1 MNPHKERV
9 ISVYIEDEMKSSYI
23 DYSMS
28 VIVSRA
34 LPDVRDGLKPVQRR
48 VLVAMR
54 DLNLLHDRPHRKSA
68 KISGDVTGNYHPHGT
83 IAVYDTMVRLA
94 QDFSMRYPLVDGQ
107 GNFGSIDGDAPAAE
121 RYTEA
126 RLTAI
131 AEEMLRDIEK
141 NTVDFKPN
149 YDESRQ
155 EPVVLPGLVPNLLV
169 NGASGIAVGMATN
182 VPPHNLGEICDAI
195 VKVID
200 EPETTGEELLDI
212 VKGPDFPTA
221 GTIYGRQGIRDCYL
235 TGRGLIVMRAKACI
249 ETQEK
254 TGREFIVINEI
265 PYQVNK
271 SSVLEKIAELVRGGK
286 ITGIS
291 DIRDESDRDGMRIV
305 IELKRDG
312 QPRVVLNQLY
322 KHTQLQGTFGGNML
336 ALVNNRPKVLTLK
349 EMLVLY
355 TEHRQEVIRRRTQFD
370 LEEAE
375 KRAHILEGL
384 KIALDHIDEIIA
396 LIKKSANVDAA
407 REGLMTKF
415 KLSEIQA
422 QAILDMR
429 LQRLTGLERKKIEDE
444 YIEVIKLIE
453 KLKGILASPRKIM
466 EIIRTEVLELRKSHA
481 DERRTE
487 IVSATGEFEVEDLIA
502 EEDMVLTISH
512 GGYIKR
518 LPVSTY
524 RRQRRGGKGIT
535 GASTKEEDFVE
546 HLFIASTHS
555 YILFI
560 TDKGRCYWLKVHEVP
575 QAGRL
580 SRGKAIVNMIEIS
593 KEERVATFVHTKEF
607 DEKHFLIVATRKGI
621 IKKTAL
627 SSYSN
632 PRRAG
637 IVAIGIDE
645 DDSVIDASITDGN
658 QDIILA
664 KRQGKA
670 IRFPEKMVRAM
681 GRSAGGVKGVTLEK
695 DDVVVSMIAAAGEGT
710 LLVVTENGY
719 GKRSPFEDYRIT
731 GRGGKGIITV
741 KNTPRNG
748 PVVTVMQVSDN
759 DELMIITTRGV
770 IIRLPIQG
778 VSVMGRNTQGV
789 RLIHLDEGDKVG
801 AVARVVVGSEEGEE
815 EDE

>member
-9 ISVYIEDEMKSSYI
+9 VSVYIEDEMKSSYI

-54 DLNLLHDRPHRKSA
+54 DLNLLHDRPFRKSA

-126 RLTAI
+126 RLTAV

-195 VKVID
+195 ARVID
-200 EPETTGEELLDI
+200 APETTGEELLDI
-212 VKGPDFPTA
+212 VKGPDFPTGA
-221 GTIYGRQGIRDCYL
+221 TIYGRQGIRDCYL
-235 TGRGLIVMRAKACI
+235 TGKGLIVMRAKACI

-271 SSVLEKIAELVRGGK
+271 ASVLEKIADLVREGK

-291 DIRDESDRDGMRIV
+291 DIKDESDRDGMRIV

-336 ALVNNRPKVLTLK
+336 ALVKNRPKVLTLK
-349 EMLVLY
+349 EMIELY
-355 TEHRQEVIRRRTQFD
+355 IEHRQEVIRRRTQFD

-396 LIKKSANVDAA
+396 LIKKSANVDVA

-466 EIIRTEVLELRKSHA
+466 EIIKTEVMELRKKHA

-487 IVSATGEFEVEDLIA
+487 ILSATGEFEVEDLIA
-502 EEDMVLTISH
+502 EEDMVITISH

-524 RRQRRGGKGIT
+524 RRQRRGGKGVT

-560 TDKGRCYWLKVHEVP
+560 TDNGRCYWLKVHEVP

-580 SRGKAIVNMIEIS
+580 SRGKAIVNMIEIG
-593 KEERVATFVHTKEF
+593 KEERIATFVHTKEF
-607 DEKHFLIVATRKGI
+607 DEKHFLVIATRKGC
-621 IKKTAL
+621 IKKTVL

-645 DDSVIDASITDGN
+645 GDSVIDASVTDGN
-658 QDIILA
+658 QDVILA

-681 GRSAGGVKGVTLEK
+681 GRSAGGVRGVTLEK
-695 DDVVVSMIAAAGEGT
+695 DDDVVSMIAAAGEGT

-719 GKRSPFEDYRIT
+719 GKRSPFEDYRVT

-770 IIRLPIQG
+770 IIRRPIQG

-789 RLIHLDEGDKVG
+789 RLIQLDEGDKVG
-801 AVARVVVGSEEGEE
+801 AVARVVAGGEE
-815 EDE
+815 EEEE

>member
-1 MNPHKERV
+1 
-9 ISVYIEDEMKSSYI
+9 MKSSYI

-48 VLVAMR
+48 VLVGMR
-54 DLNLLHDRPHRKSA
+54 DLNLLHDRPYRKSA

-83 IAVYDTMVRLA
+83 VSVYDTMVRLA

-107 GNFGSIDGDAPAAE
+107 GNFGSIDGDAAAAE

-126 RLTAI
+126 RLTAV

-182 VPPHNLGEICDAI
+182 VPPHNLGEICDALS
-195 VKVID
+195 KVID
-200 EPETTGEELLDI
+200 APETTGEDLLKI
-212 VKGPDFPTA
+212 VKGPDFPTGA
-221 GTIYGRQGIRDCYL
+221 TIYGHQGIRDCYL
-235 TGRGLIVMRAKACI
+235 TGRGLMVMRAKACI

-271 SSVLEKIAELVRGGK
+271 ASVLEKIAELVRQGK

-291 DIRDESDRDGMRIV
+291 DIKDESDRDGMRIV

-322 KHTQLQGTFGGNML
+322 KHTQLQSTFGGNML
-336 ALVNNRPKVLTLK
+336 ALVKNRPKVLTLK
-349 EMLVLY
+349 EMLELY
-355 TEHRQEVIRRRTQFD
+355 IEHRQEVIRRRTQFD

-444 YIEVIKLIE
+444 YVEVIKLIE

-466 EIIRTEVLELRKSHA
+466 ELIRTEVLELKKKHA

-487 IVSATGEFEVEDLIA
+487 IVAATGEFEVEDLIA
-502 EEDMVLTISH
+502 EEDMVITISH

-560 TDKGRCYWLKVHEVP
+560 TNKGRCYWLKVHEVP

-580 SRGKAIVNMIEIS
+580 SRGKAIVNMIEIG

-607 DEKHFLIVATRKGI
+607 DEKHFLIVATRKGV

-627 SSYSN
+627 SSYAN

-645 DDSVIDASITDGN
+645 DDGVIDASITDGN

-681 GRSAGGVKGVTLEK
+681 GRSAGGVRGVTLEK
-695 DDVVVSMIAAAGEGT
+695 DDDVVSMIAAAGEGT

-719 GKRSPFEDYRIT
+719 GKRSPFEDYRVT

-759 DELMIITTRGV
+759 DELMIITSRGV
-770 IIRLPIQG
+770 IIRLPILG

-801 AVARVVVGSEEGEE
+801 AVARVVAGSEEVEE
-815 EDE
+815 E

>member
-9 ISVYIEDEMKSSYI
+9 VSVYIEDEMKSSYI

-54 DLNLLHDRPHRKSA
+54 DLNLLHDRPFRKSA
-68 KISGDVTGNYHPHGT
+68 KITGDVTGNYHPHGT
-83 IAVYDTMVRLA
+83 VAVYDTMVRLA
-94 QDFSMRYPLVDGQ
+94 QDFSMRYQLVDGQ

-141 NTVDFKPN
+141 NTVDFRPN
-149 YDESRQ
+149 YDESRE
-155 EPVVLPGLVPNLLV
+155 EPIVLPGLVPNLLV

-182 VPPHNLGEICDAI
+182 IPPHNLGEICDAL
-195 VKVID
+195 VAVI
-200 EPETTGEELLDI
+200 ENPETTGEDLLEI
-212 VKGPDFPTA
+212 VQGPDFPTGA
-221 GTIYGRQGIRDCYL
+221 TIYGRQGIRDCYL
-235 TGRGLIVMRAKACI
+235 TGKGLMVMRAKACI

-265 PYQVNK
+265 PYMVNK
-271 SSVLEKIAELVRGGK
+271 ASVLEKIAELVREGR

-291 DIRDESDRDGMRIV
+291 DIKDESDRDGLRVV
-305 IELKRDG
+305 IELKRDA
-312 QPRVVLNQLY
+312 QPRVILNQLF
-322 KHTQLQGTFGGNML
+322 KHTQLQNTFGGNML
-336 ALVNNRPKVLTLK
+336 ALVKNRPKVLTLR
-349 EMLVLY
+349 EMLDLY
-355 TEHRQEVIRRRTQFD
+355 IEHRQEVVRRRTQFD
-370 LEEAE
+370 LDEAE

-407 REGLMTKF
+407 RQGLMTKF

-429 LQRLTGLERKKIEDE
+429 LQKLTGLERKKVEDE
-444 YIEVIKLIE
+444 YVEVIKLIE
-453 KLKGILASPRKIM
+453 KLKGILASARKIM
-466 EIIRTEVLELRKSHA
+466 DIIKSEVLEIRKKHA

-487 IVSATGEFEVEDLIA
+487 IISATGEFEVEDLIA
-502 EEDMVLTISH
+502 EEDMVITISH
-512 GGYIKR
+512 WSYIKR

-524 RRQRRGGKGIT
+524 RRQRRGGRGIT
-535 GASTKEEDFVE
+535 GASTKEEDFIE

-555 YILFI
+555 YILFL
-560 TDKGRCYWLKVHEVP
+560 TDKGRCYWLKVHEIP

-580 SRGKAIVNMIEIS
+580 SRGKAIVNMIEMGRQ
-593 KEERVATFVHTKEF
+593 ERIATFVRTKEF
-607 DEKHFLIVATRKGI
+607 DDKHFLVIATKKGI
-621 IKKTAL
+621 IKKTVL
-627 SSYSN
+627 SSYGN
-632 PRRAG
+632 PRRSG
-637 IVAIGIDE
+637 IVAISLDE
-645 DDSVIDASITDGN
+645 GDSVIDASITDGS

-670 IRFPEKMVRAM
+670 IRFPEKNVRAM
-681 GRSAGGVKGVTLEK
+681 GRSAMGVKGATLEE
-695 DDVVVSMIAAAGEGT
+695 DDDVVSMIAAKGEGT

-719 GKRSPFEDYRIT
+719 GKRSPIDDYRIT
-731 GRGGKGIITV
+731 GRGGKGVITV

-748 PVVTVMQVSDN
+748 PVVCVMQVSDN
-759 DELMIITTRGV
+759 DELMIISAKGV

-778 VSVMGRNTQGV
+778 VSIMGRNTQGV
-789 RLIHLDEGDKVG
+789 KLINLDGGDKVVD
-801 AVARVVVGSEEGEE
+801 VARVVVGSEEGEE
-815 EDE
+815 